1 MKFMV
6 TGGLGFIGSHL
17 TEYLASQGH
26 SVLVVDNRHGGKI
39 ENLDN
44 TSAQVQFIQLNI
56 LDYEKL
62 KELTKNVDGIFH
74 EAALTSVPESF
85 VKKTEYYNTN
95 VTGTENI
102 FKIGKDLGMK
112 IIFAS
117 SAAVYG
123 EVKKIPIHEDFER
136 KPLNPYGETKL
147 QAELLAEKYSQLGAD
162 IIGLRYFN
170 VYGSKQ
176 NSAYAGVITKFL
188 TNIAN
193 NTPPLIYGDGLQVRD
208 FVYVGDVVKAN
219 LVAMKSNVK
228 KGFFNIGSGI
238 AMSILDLAETIT
250 IASGLSLK
258 PIHVEPTP
266 GDIRLSQ
273 ASIGLANSC
282 LGWKPMMKLRDW
294 IDESMLCER

>member
-17 TEYLASQGH
+17 TEYLVSQGH
-26 SVLVVDNRHGGKI
+26 SVLVVDNLYGGKI
-39 ENLDN
+39 ENLGN
-44 TSAQVQFIQLNI
+44 ISTQVQFIQLNI

-62 KELTKNVDGIFH
+62 KEFTKNIDGIFH

-85 VKKTEYYNTN
+85 IKKTEYYNTN
-95 VTGTENI
+95 VIGTENI
-102 FKIGKDLGMK
+102 FKIGKDLGIK
-112 IIFAS
+112 IVFAS

-123 EVKKIPIHEDFER
+123 EVKKIPICEDFER

-147 QAELLAEKYSQLGAD
+147 QAELLAEKYSQLGAQ

-176 NSAYAGVITKFL
+176 NTAYAGVITKFL

-208 FVYVGDVVKAN
+208 FVYVEDVVKAN
-219 LVAMKSNVK
+219 LVAMKSSMK

-238 AMSILDLAETIT
+238 TTSILDLATTI
-250 IASGLSLK
+250 ILASGLSLK
-258 PIHVEPTP
+258 PIHAEPIQ

-273 ASIGLANSC
+273 ASIDLANSC
-282 LGWKPMMKLRDW
+282 LGWKPMMKLKDW
-294 IDESMLCER
+294 IDESVH